1 MTQALITRQQFSN
14 DQLALVRATV
24 AKGTTPEQFK
34 LFIEVCKH
42 YSLNPF
48 ARQIYAVVRGG
59 QMTIQTPIDGYRLS
73 AERSGKYAGQ
83 TGPEWCGR
91 GGPWVGV
98 WRNEEAPGAARVG
111 VLGWGFG
118 RGTWGIAGWS
128 SCVLPAGRL

>member
-59 QMTIQTPIDGYRLS
+59 QMTIQTSIAIYRCLNGHLAATYDGVNLACKWVQAVVLTDFDKELELLRRCAFSDRCTHQGELVI
-73 AERSGKYAGQ
+73 AELL
-83 TGPEWCGR
+83 TCD
-91 GGPWVGV
+91 
-98 WRNEEAPGAARVG
+98 
-111 VLGWGFG
+111 
-118 RGTWGIAGWS
+118 
-128 SCVLPAGRL
+128 